1 MAKQKTKKRSHKWFF
16 LGMAI
21 YAVLFLGAAAVG
33 LHYLWGVLEEYEAKE
48 VYEKKV
54 TQNPMDAYM
63 EQLTPEQICSLSD
76 DVIAQI
82 DHNIQ
87 SEEQCRQIIK
97 DSLNGEF
104 TRRKYIT
111 QGNQPTNEYAIFCG
125 EQNIGKVTTASR
137 TEEKYGFTVWDVV
150 SESYDVS
157 YLIGE
162 KITVTA
168 PHNYTVS
175 INGQPLDSS
184 YLIESGKQYDL
195 LAEFYGDYEIP
206 YHIVTYEAGPFLGQ
220 PEAAITDPDGNPVVI
235 DESTDW
241 NTFICTCTP
250 ETVSEIDSFLADFIK
265 SYVKFTSS
273 KETRV
278 DAYHAVIKY
287 MVSGG
292 DLASRMYRALDGLQ
306 YNKIVSAKLQTV
318 TLNHCVDIGDDRYMC
333 DLTYETNINKRE
345 GEYLEVNN
353 LKLILVETSSGL
365 RVEAMIS
372 Y

>member
-1 MAKQKTKKRSHKWFF
+1 MTKKKAKKRNHKWFF

-21 YAVLFLGAAAVG
+21 YTVLFLGATAAG

-48 VYEKKV
+48 SYRKEV
-54 TQNPMDAYM
+54 TQNPIDAYM
-63 EQLTPEQICSLSD
+63 DQLTAEHISGLSE

-87 SEEQCRQIIK
+87 SEEQCRQFIA
-97 DSLNGEF
+97 DSLTGEF

-111 QGNQPTNEYAIFCG
+111 QGNQPISEYAIFCG
-125 EQNIGKVTTASR
+125 DRNIGKVTTTSR
-137 TEEKYGFTVWDVV
+137 TEEQYGFTVWDVT

-175 INGQPLDSS
+175 INGQALDSS
-184 YLIESGKQYDL
+184 YIIESGKQYAL
-195 LAEFYGDYEIP
+195 LTEFYGDYEIP

-220 PEAAITDPDGNPVVI
+220 LEAVITDPKGNPVQI

-241 NTFICTCTP
+241 NAFICTCSP
-250 ETVSEIDSFLADFIK
+250 ETVSVIDSFLADFIQ

-273 KETRV
+273 KENRF
-278 DAYHAVIKY
+278 DAYYAVIKY

-318 TLNHCVDIGDDRYMC
+318 TLNHCVDIGNDRYMC

-353 LKLILVETSSGL
+353 LKLILVETSKGL
-365 RVEAMIS
+365 QVEAMIS